1 MSISKFTASLTHE
14 IELELTIN
22 DGIFLI
28 KYLLSNSD
36 NDGDNDPVIDL
47 AQVDIAG
54 HDIVDLL
61 SEQTIIY
68 IKMKIREALNDE
80 ADFDLIDFMAA

>member
-1 MSISKFTASLTHE
+1 MMGL
-14 IELELTIN
+14 
-22 DGIFLI
+22 FLI

-61 SEQTIIY
+61 SEQTITY
-68 IKMKIREALNDE
+68 IKMKIREALNDQ